1 MYREA
6 ISTTNAPGAI
16 GPYSQAVRAEGR
28 FMFLSGQIPLTPDG
42 ELNKGDIA
50 AQTRQCMHNLKGVLE
65 AAGLNFGNV
74 VKTTIFLSSM
84 DHFAAMNDVYGSYF
98 GEHPPA
104 RATVAVAGLP
114 RGVDVEID
122 AIAVY

>member
-1 MYREA
+1 
-6 ISTTNAPGAI
+6 
-16 GPYSQAVRAEGR
+16 
-28 FMFLSGQIPLTPDG
+28 MFLSGQIPLTPA
-42 ELNKGDIA
+42 GDLVHGSIA
-50 AQTRQCMHNLKGVLE
+50 EQTEQCMKNLTGVLH
-65 AAGLNFGNV
+65 AAGLTTDNV

-84 DHFAAMNDVYGSYF
+84 DHFAAVNEVYGKHF

-114 RGVDVEID
+114 KGVDVEIE